1 MKKLI
6 GFGVLM
12 VTGMTAFA
20 APAAAY
26 ERFDGCNRR
35 EAVVVR
41 RDHRVPIHREAR
53 VDNARDRR

>member
-6 GFGVLM
+6 GLGGLM

-35 EAVVVR
+35 EVVVVR
-41 RDHRVPIHREAR
+41 HDNRVPIHREVRA
-53 VDNARDRR
+53 DYGHDRR